1 MQKGKSCPTERLLLT
16 FDLNDEN
23 QKAVY
28 EVLRTAGYG
37 KRTPMVVSAMT
48 AQAGQNVPADTLEN
62 VAKKAAE
69 MAASMIFDNFR
80 TLFSTGVDVN
90 KSQSEEDSSGLSNE
104 ISSPDDLEMEE
115 DFIPDDILEDAVRLS
130 ALFD

>member
-1 MQKGKSCPTERLLLT
+1 MQKGKSCRTERLLLT

-104 ISSPDDLEMEE
+104 ISSHDDLEMEE

>member
-1 MQKGKSCPTERLLLT
+1 MQKGKSFRTERLLLT

>member
-1 MQKGKSCPTERLLLT
+1 MQKGKSCRTERLLLT

-104 ISSPDDLEMEE
+104 IYSPDDLEMEE

>member
-1 MQKGKSCPTERLLLT
+1 MQKGKSCRTERLLLT

-69 MAASMIFDNFR
+69 TAASMIFDNFR

>member
-1 MQKGKSCPTERLLLT
+1 
-16 FDLNDEN
+16 
-23 QKAVY
+23 
-28 EVLRTAGYG
+28 
-37 KRTPMVVSAMT
+37 
-48 AQAGQNVPADTLEN
+48 
-62 VAKKAAE
+62 
-69 MAASMIFDNFR
+69 MIFDNFR